1 MRIAFFLRALLF
13 AVLAAGLPG
22 HALAEIVYGEAA
34 KAEKAAPEPKLRI
47 ASKVTGPRLKLAP
60 VTDADA
66 ERVRAANERGPSKSP
81 DHAFS
86 PQRVFIG
93 VERPLETQEAAGQL
107 ARGLDWTAVEG
118 GQAARLSATSPDAPA
133 MRVALNLAGVSTDLE
148 MVFFGSA
155 SPDKLFGPYRVGDI
169 ADRATPWWSPLTEGE
184 TLTVEFFAPAR
195 AAGVDPRIAN
205 VAHLFSNPAARLI
218 DKRLQDIGKAGSC
231 NVDIPCSPLRTSTAF
246 QNAVSSVAQMVF
258 NDGSFTGLC
267 TGTLLNDT
275 DSSTQKPY
283 LFSANHCFDAEDF
296 QRSATQL
303 QAVASTLTTLWFFEA
318 TTCGSS
324 TVNPNW
330 QQVGGGATYLYS
342 NVQSDALF
350 IRLNNQPPAGAFYS
364 GYDTSQIGVG
374 SGTTGIHHPQGDLK
388 KVSQGSVIGF
398 NRWDSSTASNQ
409 YIEIRW
415 SSGTTEGGSSGSS
428 FFTLANGQYVVRGG
442 LRGGSALCSNPNGT
456 DLFSRF
462 DQIYPN
468 ISQYLAAQTMITPIT
483 NVTGLWWVPSEAGW
497 GLNLVYHSG
506 SNVVFATWFTFGQDG
521 KRTWL
526 GFPAGHWTSPTSFT
540 GTLYQTSG
548 PSFTGAFDASQVNTV
563 AIGSATFTLS
573 DADNATWSWTA
584 NGFSG
589 TKSVRRFSF

>member
-1 MRIAFFLRALLF
+1 MRNAFLLRALLF
-13 AVLAAGLPG
+13 AAFAGAAAGPVC
-22 HALAEIVYGEAA
+22 AEIVLGEPA
-34 KAEKAAPEPKLRI
+34 KVEKSAPEPKLRI
-47 ASKVTGPRLKLAP
+47 ASKSTGPRLKLAP
-60 VTDADA
+60 VTDRDA
-66 ERVRAANERGPSKSP
+66 ERVREANARGRSKNPELS
-81 DHAFS
+81 FT

-93 VERPLETQEAAGQL
+93 VERPLETQEAAAQ
-107 ARGLDWTAVEG
+107 APRGLDWVATDG

-133 MRVALNLAGVSTDLE
+133 VRVALDLTGVSADVE
-148 MVFFGSA
+148 MVFFGSR

-169 ADRATPWWSPLTEGE
+169 ADRTTPWWSPLTEGD

-195 AAGVDPRIAN
+195 AEGADPRIAN
-205 VAHLFSNPAARLI
+205 VSHLFTNPADRTF
-218 DKRLQDIGKAGSC
+218 DKRLQDIGRAGSC
-231 NVDIPCSPLRTSTAF
+231 NVDIPCSALNNSSAF
-246 QNAVSSVAQMVF
+246 QNAVASVAQMVF

-275 DSSTQKPY
+275 DTSTQKPY
-283 LFSANHCFDAEDF
+283 FFSANHCFDDEDTV
-296 QRSATQL
+296 RTASQL
-303 QAVASTLTTLWFFEA
+303 QAVANTLTTLWFFHA
-318 TTCGSS
+318 SACGSG
-324 TVNPNW
+324 TANPNW

-342 NVQSDALF
+342 NRQSDALF
-350 IRLNNQPPAGAFYS
+350 IRLNNQPPSGAFYS
-364 GYDTSQIGVG
+364 GYDTGLIGVG
-374 SGTTGIHHPQGDLK
+374 TATTGIHHPQGDLK
-388 KVSQGSVIGF
+388 KVSQGSVLGF
-398 NRWDSSTASNQ
+398 NRWDSTTASNQ

-462 DQIYPN
+462 DQVYPN
-468 ISQYLAAQTMITPIT
+468 ISQYLAAPASITPIT

-526 GFPAGHWTSPTSFT
+526 GFPAGHWTSPTTFT
-540 GTLYQTSG
+540 GTLYQASG
-548 PSFTGAFDASQVNTV
+548 PAFTGPYDTSQVNTV

-589 TKSVRRFSF
+589 TKTVRRFSF